1 MGHQHAWESSLMHRN
16 PTKKKILSTGSSR
29 SISLVLCPMSVLPRT
44 CQHSTAEPILRL
56 VLFVFICSTC
66 NSPLWL
72 LIKTEQRWPVIFLK
86 KMLFFRFKWWPL
98 FPFPIARRHL
108 CDGDRCEQ
116 NQTFSV
122 SVHAACGTTPC
133 LLQPCSKWIWLYE
146 SPM

>member
-1 MGHQHAWESSLMHRN
+1 MGHQHAENRHLCTGIPPR
-16 PTKKKILSTGSSR
+16 KKSFQ
-29 SISLVLCPMSVLPRT
+29 LVAAGLLVWLYVPCPFYPGRV
-44 CQHSTAEPILRL
+44 STAQQNLYWGLYCSCSYVQL
-56 VLFVFICSTC
+56 VIHLCGCLLKQSKDD
-66 NSPLWL
+66 LW
-72 LIKTEQRWPVIFLK
+72 FFF